1 MNVVPRASQW
11 GELIRPDRVHG
22 SLYSD
27 PAIFAAELQNIWYR
41 TWVYVGHESE
51 VPDANDYVVKSIGPQ
66 SVIMTRDEQ
75 GKVNLLLNRCSHRGN
90 QVCSYDKGNARS
102 FTCPFH
108 SWTFANDGRL
118 VGYAFP
124 DGYEGQDKS
133 KLALGRVTRVQSYRG
148 FVFGSFAAEGPT
160 LEEHLG
166 GAAET
171 IDRLVRFSPEGEVEV
186 TAGFLKHRVK
196 ANWKF
201 ILENECDGYHPAFV
215 HSSIFGVA
223 DSAIGK
229 LYGGASTAVTRDYG
243 NGHTEI
249 DLRPEFRKRD
259 APMSWFGTTEERLPD
274 YTARMKAAYGD
285 QQAREIMIDGTPHV
299 MIFPNLFIAEIQMFV
314 IQPLA
319 VDDSVQHV
327 TALQFKGAP
336 DMNRRLR
343 QQTMGSVGPAG
354 LLLADDFEMYE
365 RCHRGVLARNPE
377 WIFLGRGEKRER
389 QDELGFKVGHV
400 TDEIPSRGIWR
411 HYRSLME
418 TVLML
423 SRESSATLMSAV
435 TAFIYKEA
443 RLQDEHQYEA
453 WEALWTD
460 DGVYWVPANGDDI
473 DPEKEM
479 SIIYDNRSRISLR
492 IKQLLTGK
500 RHTQTPQSRLRRLV
514 SNIEL
519 LDEQPGGDIPVA
531 SNSMVFESSLRDD
544 TIWAAR
550 NEYRL
555 RYVDG
560 ELRMAYKKVILVN
573 NEKALFTL
581 SFLI

>member
-1 MNVVPRASQW
+1 MGGRAMNVMPRASQW
-11 GELIRPDRVHG
+11 DELILTDRVHG

-27 PAIFAAELQNIWYR
+27 PAIFEAELQNIWYR

-51 VPDANDYVVKSIGPQ
+51 VPNVNDYVVKSIGPQ

-171 IDRLVRFSPEGEVEV
+171 IDRLVRTSPEGEVEV

-215 HSSIFGVA
+215 HSSIFNVA
-223 DSAIGK
+223 DSAVGT
-229 LYGGASTAVTRDYG
+229 LYGGKSTAVTRDYG

-259 APMSWFGTTEERLPD
+259 QPLSWFGTTSERLPD
-274 YTARMKAAYGD
+274 YTSQMNAAYGEK
-285 QQAREIMIDGTPHV
+285 QAREIMIDGTPHA

-319 VDDSVQHV
+319 FDRTVQHV
-327 TALQFKGAP
+327 TPLQFAGAP
-336 DMNRRLR
+336 DLNRRLLH
-343 QQTMGSVGPAG
+343 QVSGSVGPAG
-354 LLLADDFEMYE
+354 LLLADDSEMYE
-365 RCHRGVLARNPE
+365 RNQRGAHGLEPE
-377 WIFLGRGEKRER
+377 WLTLRRGLHRER
-389 QDELGFKVGHV
+389 IDEDGHLAGAA
-400 TDEIPSRGIWR
+400 TDETPQRGIWR
-411 HYRSLME
+411 HIR
-418 TVLML
+418 
-423 SRESSATLMSAV
+423 
-435 TAFIYKEA
+435 
-443 RLQDEHQYEA
+443 Q
-453 WEALWTD
+453 
-460 DGVYWVPANGDDI
+460 
-473 DPEKEM
+473 
-479 SIIYDNRSRISLR
+479 
-492 IKQLLTGK
+492 
-500 RHTQTPQSRLRRLV
+500 
-514 SNIEL
+514 
-519 LDEQPGGDIPVA
+519 
-531 SNSMVFESSLRDD
+531 
-544 TIWAAR
+544 
-550 NEYRL
+550 
-555 RYVDG
+555 
-560 ELRMAYKKVILVN
+560 
-573 NEKALFTL
+573 
-581 SFLI
+581 